1 MKRAN
6 AKGAFEDLRT
16 NEVLVAFVGFRL
28 RHVAYPAEVELP
40 RFPAKAILCGEAFAD
55 WRTAHAHAN
64 VIARAQVTGG
74 YRRHQDVLTV
84 SGASD

>member
-6 AKGAFEDLRT
+6 AKGAIENLCT
-16 NEVLVAFVGFRL
+16 NEVLSAFVGFRL

-40 RFPAKAILCGEAFAD
+40 RFPAEAILCGEAFAD
-55 WRTAHAHAN
+55 WRTGRAHAN
-64 VIARAQVTGG
+64 VIARAQVAGWC
-74 YRRHQDVLTV
+74 RRHQDVLTV

>member
-6 AKGAFEDLRT
+6 VKGTFEDFCT
-16 NEVLVAFVGFRL
+16 HEVFVASAGFRL

-40 RFPAKAILCGEAFAD
+40 RFPAEAILCGEAFAD
-55 WRTAHAHAN
+55 WRTGRAHAN
-64 VIARAQVTGG
+64 VIARAQVAGW
-74 YRRHQDVLTV
+74 YRRHQDVLIV

>member
-6 AKGAFEDLRT
+6 AKGAFEDFCT
-16 NEVLVAFVGFRL
+16 NEALTAFVGFRL
-28 RHVAYPAEVELP
+28 GDVAYLSEVELP

-55 WRTAHAHAN
+55 WRTGHAHAN